1 MKIGLDIMG
10 GDYAPHSTLHG
21 ALLASKQ
28 LSTDEKIVLIGDSN
42 VAKEILQQNN
52 AELSLFEFIHADDQI
67 AKGKWLCWP
76 NFGCRGKCRLQT
88 RRTISIRYFSQFI
101 CRKCVWIKK
110 S

>member
-52 AELSLFEFIHADDQI
+52 AELSLFEFIR
-67 AKGKWLCWP
+67 KSSP
-76 NFGCRGKCRLQT
+76 SSSTN
-88 RRTISIRYFSQFI
+88 ISGVTPTSEIDFPDGR
-101 CRKCVWIKK
+101 
-110 S
+110 